1 MKRWR
6 MKLAPLSFGV
16 VALSLLAGCA
26 VGPRYARPS
35 APTAPQWKTQAP
47 WQVAA
52 PKDELSKGPWWQ
64 VFNDAPL
71 NQLEQQLLNRNQ
83 SLFAARD
90 RLEQARA
97 LARVATAGYFP
108 QFNVEASAARQ
119 RLSGN
124 RPVTTTAVPVGPV
137 TQNTFQI
144 PFTLNYEVDLFGRV
158 RRNVEASNAQ
168 LQSTAADLANS
179 QLVLT
184 SELAADYFTLRELDA
199 EIQVVTESADY
210 QRKALQVVENRH
222 KGGVASGLELA
233 QQQTLLD
240 STVAQIS
247 LLQQQRA
254 QFEHAIATL
263 VGTPAPSFALVA
275 APFNIN
281 PPPVPLGVPADV
293 LERRPDVATA
303 ERTMAFQNAQVG
315 IATTA
320 FYPNIVLSAAGGVQ
334 SGAIGTLIS
343 GPSALWSV
351 GADLVQPIFNGGRNR
366 ANLAAT
372 QSAYEESVANYRQ
385 AVLTAFQ
392 EVEDGLS
399 GLNALS
405 EAATT
410 QQAAVQDAQ
419 RALDIANNRY
429 TGGVTTYLDVV
440 TAESTLLANQRLAT
454 QLLGQ
459 RMITSVLLVKA
470 LGGGWDASQ
479 LNNQQVHPHPGQIVE
494 P

>member
-1 MKRWR
+1 
-6 MKLAPLSFGV
+6 MKLAPLCFGV
-16 VALSLLAGCA
+16 IGLMLLAGCA

-35 APTAPQWKTQAP
+35 APTAPQWKTEAP
-47 WQVAA
+47 WQQAA
-52 PKDELSKGPWWQ
+52 PSDALTKGPWWQ
-64 VFNDAPL
+64 VFNDAEL
-71 NQLEQQLLNRNQ
+71 SRLEQQLVTSNY
-83 SLFAARD
+83 SLGAARD
-90 RLEQARA
+90 RLEQARS

-108 QFNVEASAARQ
+108 QFNAEATAARQ
-119 RLSGN
+119 RLSAN
-124 RPVTTTAVPVGPV
+124 RPIATTTTVAPTSI
-137 TQNTFQI
+137 TQNTFEI

-158 RRNVEASNAQ
+158 RRTVEAANAQ

-199 EIQVVTESADY
+199 EIQVVTQSAEY
-210 QRKALQVVENRH
+210 QRKALQLVENRH
-222 KGGVASGLELA
+222 QGGVASGLEVA

-240 STVAQIS
+240 STLSQVS

-263 VGTPAPSFALVA
+263 VGTPASSFTLAEA
-275 APFNIN
+275 SFNVI
-281 PPPVPLGVPADV
+281 PPAVPLGVPSDV
-293 LERRPDVATA
+293 LQRRPDVATA

-320 FYPNIVLSAAGGVQ
+320 FYPNIVLSASGGVE
-334 SGAIGTLIS
+334 SSRIGTLIS
-343 GPSALWSV
+343 GPSALWAL
-351 GADLVQPIFNGGRNR
+351 GANLAQPIFNGGRNR

-372 QSAYEESVANYRQ
+372 QAAYDESVANYRNT
-385 AVLTAFQ
+385 VLTAFQ
-392 EVEDGLS
+392 QVEDGLS

-405 EAATT
+405 QAAAT

-459 RMITSVLLVKA
+459 RMVTSVLLVKA

-479 LNNQQVHPHPGQIVE
+479 INDQQVHPHPGQIVE

>member
-1 MKRWR
+1 VRR
-6 MKLAPLSFGV
+6 RASLISLTL
-16 VALSLLAGCA
+16 VALIALAGCA

-35 APTAPQWKTQAP
+35 APAPPQWKTEAP
-47 WQVAA
+47 WQAAA
-52 PKDELSKGPWWQ
+52 PKDALSKGTWWQ
-64 VFNDAPL
+64 VFNDATL
-71 NQLEQQLLNRNQ
+71 SQLEQQLLTSNQ
-83 SLFAARD
+83 SLVASRD

-108 QFNVEASAARQ
+108 QFNAEASAARQ

-124 RPVTTTAVPVGPV
+124 RPVTTTTTTTPV

-144 PFTLNYEVDLFGRV
+144 PFTLSYEVDLFGRV
-158 RRNVEASNAQ
+158 RRTVEAANAQ
-168 LQSTAADLANS
+168 LQASTADTANV

-210 QRKALQVVENRH
+210 QRKALQLVENRH
-222 KGGVASGLELA
+222 NGGIASGLELA

-263 VGTPAPSFALVA
+263 VGTPASSFTLAA
-275 APFNIN
+275 APFSII
-281 PPPVPLGVPADV
+281 PPAVPLGIPADV

-315 IATTA
+315 IAKTA
-320 FYPNIVLSAAGGVQ
+320 FYPNIVLSAGGGVE
-334 SGAIGTLIS
+334 STAIGNLIS
-343 GPSALWSV
+343 APSALWSV
-351 GADLVQPIFNGGRNR
+351 GANLLQPIVNGGRNR

-372 QSAYEESVANYRQ
+372 VSAYDESVANYRQ
-385 AVLTAFQ
+385 SVLSAFQ
-392 EVEDGLS
+392 QVEDGLS

-405 EAATT
+405 QAATT

-459 RMITSVLLVKA
+459 RMVTSVALVKA
-470 LGGGWDASQ
+470 LGGGWDS
-479 LNNQQVHPHPGQIVE
+479 
-494 P
+494 

>member
-1 MKRWR
+1 
-6 MKLAPLSFGV
+6 V
-16 VALSLLAGCA
+16 
-26 VGPRYARPS
+26 
-35 APTAPQWKTQAP
+35 PTQWKTEAP
-47 WQVAA
+47 WQTAA
-52 PKDELSKGPWWQ
+52 PQDALPKGAWWE
-64 VFNDAPL
+64 VFKDAPL
-71 NQLEQQLLNRNQ
+71 NQLEQQLLKENQ
-83 SLFAARD
+83 SLIAARD
-90 RLEQARA
+90 RLNQARS

-108 QFNVEASAARQ
+108 SFGVDPGAERQ

-124 RPVTTTAVPVGPV
+124 RPVTTSGTAVIPI

-158 RRNVEASNAQ
+158 RRTVEASNAQ

-179 QLVLT
+179 ELVQT

-199 EIQVVTESADY
+199 EIQVVTESANY
-210 QRKALQVVENRH
+210 QKRALQLVQNRH
-222 KGGVASGLELA
+222 AGGVASGLEVA
-233 QQQTLLD
+233 QQATLYD
-240 STVAQIS
+240 STVAQIA

-263 VGTPAPSFALVA
+263 VGTPASSFSIAP
-275 APFNIN
+275 APFNTT
-281 PPPVPLGVPADV
+281 PPAVPLGVPADM
-293 LERRPDVATA
+293 LQRRPDVATA

-320 FYPNIVLSAAGGVQ
+320 FYPNVTLGGGGGVQ
-334 SGAIGTLIS
+334 SSAISDLMS
-343 GPSALWSV
+343 APSALWSL
-351 GADLVQPIFNGGRNR
+351 GTDLLQPIFNGGRNR
-366 ANLAAT
+366 ANLEATKAA
-372 QSAYEESVANYRQ
+372 YDESIANYRQ
-385 AVLTAFQ
+385 TVLSAFQ
-392 EVEDGLS
+392 QVEDGLA
-399 GLNALS
+399 GLNTLS
-405 EAATT
+405 SAAAT

-440 TAESTLLANQRLAT
+440 TAQSTLLANQRLAT

-459 RMITSVLLVKA
+459 RMVTSVLLVKA

-479 LNNQQVHPHPGQIVE
+479 LSGEQVHPQAGQIIQ